1 MKNKEIN
8 DYLIELNPNPECPL
22 NYNKDYE
29 LLIATV
35 LSAQTTDI
43 QVNKCTEVLFKKYNL
58 EELSKC
64 NIEDII
70 DIIRPTGN
78 MHKKSGYVIE
88 IAKRLIQEQNGK
100 VPNNREYL
108 ESLPGVGR
116 KTANVVLATIFNEP
130 AFAVDTHIERV
141 AKRLGIAKENDTV
154 LEVEQKLMK
163 FFPKDEWATKHLQV
177 LLFGRYICKSKN
189 PLCEN
194 CKIKKYC
201 KNSKCT

>member
-35 LSAQTTDI
+35 LSAQTTDVH
-43 QVNKCTEVLFKKYNL
+43 VNKCTEILFKKYDL

-78 MHKKSGYVIE
+78 MQKKSSYVIE
-88 IAKRLIQEQNGK
+88 IAKRLMKEQNGK
-100 VPNNREYL
+100 VPNDREYL

-116 KTANVVLATIFNEP
+116 KTTNVVLATIFNEP

-141 AKRLGIAKENDTV
+141 AKRLEIAAVSDTV
-154 LEVEQKLMK
+154 LEVEQKLME
-163 FFPKDEWATKHLQV
+163 FFPKEEWATKHLQV
-177 LLFGRYICKSKN
+177 LLFGRYVCKSKN